1 MQIKSITTDPIELQ
15 IESFKDFLKKETY
28 EENLYLKF
36 INNKFFKLNFNSQNL
51 KFKLPLLTPEECFLK
66 NKTYSLKVYI
76 NLTIKK
82 TNKII
87 LLNKYVLLTEIP
99 LITKNGNF
107 IINGNPRIM
116 VQSIRSTGLFTY
128 EDKKIQGNLL
138 TTIIPIKGSWVT
150 LKINFDNNI
159 YFKLGKTNKKLSAL
173 KVLQDLGL
181 TRKKIF
187 YCLKNIIFLKNLTQ
201 YKEKKRININSKF
214 FKLKIFIKKNYFINY
229 KIECLLLYKKNYFDL
244 GKLGREKLNKKI
256 YIKNNYLSSKR
267 LKAEDLL
274 GCIHNLINL
283 KNGIGEKDNIDSL
296 ANKRII
302 LVGEIL
308 NNQILNNLNKL
319 TDNLKSRLKLLT
331 RKIIYN
337 KKNVKDFQIKEILNS
352 QIISV
357 SLKKLFTSNLSQIM
371 EETNPMSE
379 ITHKRKIYSLT
390 GSKKRDSNLVV
401 REVTPTYFGKIC
413 PIETVEGKNAGLIWS
428 LAKEARINKDGFIE
442 TPFYLIK
449 FVKNK
454 TKINLNKT
462 FIFLSSKQEK
472 TQKYL
477 KLNKSN
483 IFLMPIS
490 RIQMLSLGTAT
501 IPFLE
506 HNDANRV
513 LMGSNMQ
520 RQTIPVIKKESPILT
535 TGIDIIIIKNNYYN
549 IKAKYSGLIKYI
561 DTKKIVIYEK
571 LNNNNEKIISLST
584 SSFYKSKNIKTKKI
598 QINNKKIYLLKKR
611 FSNQNNFIQM
621 KPIVKENNYIVKGE
635 IITDSIYSKKGKLSL
650 GKNLLIAYMPW
661 KGYNF
666 EDAVIINKRLI
677 DEDILSSIYIKKYKT
692 FILNNDTGKEKVTK
706 KIPKTKKEEKYNLN
720 KNGIIKEGVF
730 LKKGN
735 IIVGKIKQA
744 TQNNYK
750 NKILN
755 LIFKKRRVKDVSL
768 RTNDDHQGKV
778 IEIRI
783 IKNKFVSIIIY
794 IAEKRKIQIGDKI
807 SGRHGNKGIISKF
820 LEQENMP
827 YLQDG
832 KIIDIILNPLGI
844 PSRMNVGQLFE
855 CLLGLA
861 GKNLRENYQLIPFD
875 EVFKNE
881 TSKIIVYNKLYE
893 ASKKTKKKWIFNPNN
908 VGKSLIF
915 NGKTGKPYLQQV
927 TVGYSYILKLIHQ
940 VKDKIAA
947 RSTGS
952 YSVITKQPLR
962 GKAKKGG
969 QRFGEMEIWAL
980 EGFGCAYNLQEIIT
994 IKSDDTTNKFKLLY
1008 NLIKGSN
1015 LPEPGIP
1022 ESSKLF
1028 ILELESI
1035 CIKISIN
1042 KKASHK
1048 NLFN

>member
-36 INNKFFKLNFNSQNL
+36 INNKYFKLTFNSQNL
-51 KFKLPLLTPEECFLK
+51 KFKLPLTNVEECILK

-82 TNKII
+82 TNKNI

-116 VQSIRSTGLFTY
+116 VQSVRSTGIFTY

-138 TTIIPIKGSWVT
+138 TTIIPKKGSWVT
-150 LKINFDNNI
+150 LKINSDDNI

-187 YCLKNIIFLKNLTQ
+187 YSLKNIKFLKNLTQ
-201 YKEKKRININSKF
+201 NKEKKRININKLKF
-214 FKLKIFIKKNYFINY
+214 FKKTQQKNYSIKY
-229 KIECLLLYKKNYFDL
+229 KIEWLIMSIKDYFDL
-244 GKLGREKLNKKI
+244 GKTGREKINKKI
-256 YIKNNYLSSKR
+256 YKKNNYLLSKR

-274 GCIHNLINL
+274 GCINNLINL

-302 LVGEIL
+302 LIGEIL

-319 TDNLKSRLKLLT
+319 IENLKSRLKLLT

-337 KKNVKDFQIKEILNS
+337 KKNIKNFQIKEFLNS

-442 TPFYLIK
+442 TPFYLIR
-449 FVKNK
+449 FVKTK
-454 TKINLNKT
+454 TKINLNKA

-472 TQKYL
+472 MQKSL
-477 KLNKSN
+477 KVKKSN
-483 IFLMPIS
+483 IFIMPIS

-520 RQTIPVIKKESPILT
+520 RQTIPVIKKESPILS
-535 TGIDIIIIKNNYYN
+535 TGIDTIIIKNNDYN

-561 DTKKIVIYEK
+561 DTKKIIIYEK
-571 LNNNNEKIISLST
+571 LKKNTGKIVSFNN
-584 SSFYKSKNIKTKKI
+584 SSFYKAKNLQTKKI

-692 FILNNDTGKEKVTK
+692 FILNNDTGKEKITK
-706 KIPKTKKEEKYNLN
+706 KIPKTKREEKYNLN
-720 KNGIIKEGVF
+720 NNGIIKEGIF
-730 LKKGN
+730 LNKGN

-768 RTNDDHQGKV
+768 RTSGDHQGKV

-861 GKNLRENYQLIPFD
+861 GKNLKENYQIIPFD

-893 ASKKTKKKWIFNPNN
+893 ASKKTNKKWIFNPNN
-908 VGKSLIF
+908 VGKTLVF
-915 NGKTGKPYLQQV
+915 NGKTGKPYLQKV

-962 GKAKKGG
+962 GKSKKGG

-980 EGFGCAYNLQEIIT
+980 ESFGCAYTLQEIIT

-1008 NLIKGSN
+1008 NLIKGAL

-1035 CIKISIN
+1035 CIKISIS
-1042 KKASHK
+1042 KKSSHK